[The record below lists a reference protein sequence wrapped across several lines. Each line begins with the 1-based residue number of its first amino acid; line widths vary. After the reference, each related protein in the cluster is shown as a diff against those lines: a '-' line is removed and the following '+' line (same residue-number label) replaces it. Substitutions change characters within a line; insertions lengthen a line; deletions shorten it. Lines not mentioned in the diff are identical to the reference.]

1 MKFVGFYDIEKQI
14 MQNEELEARLKN
26 ISNFIFDV
34 DGVMTDGSLGS
45 LASGEMFRTF
55 NVRDGYA
62 FERAVKA
69 GYRICIITG
78 GNQEGVAKRME
89 YLKIKDLYMGSGG
102 KSKLSIYENYLAENN
117 IDENLVLYMGD
128 DIPDLEVMAKPNLFA
143 AAPKDAVNEI
153 LKVSN
158 YISTKK
164 GGKGAV
170 REVIEMVMK
179 AQGKW

>member
-1 MKFVGFYDIEKQI
+1 MRELELDKRLKQI
-14 MQNEELEARLKN
+14 T
-26 ISNFIFDV
+26 NFIFDV
-34 DGVMTDGSLGS
+34 DGVMTDGTLGS

-62 FERAVKA
+62 FERAVNA

-78 GNQEGVAKRME
+78 GNQEGVQKRME

-102 KSKLSIYENYLAENN
+102 KSKLSIYKKYITENN
-117 IDENLVLYMGD
+117 IPENEILYMGD
-128 DIPDLEVMAKPNLFA
+128 DIPDLEVMAKPLNLS
-143 AAPKDAVNEI
+143 AAPKDAVDEI
-153 LKVSN
+153 LKVANFVS
-158 YISTKK
+158 SKK
-164 GGKGAV
+164 GGEGAV

>member
-1 MKFVGFYDIEKQI
+1 MKKADL
-14 MQNEELEARLKN
+14 NERFKN
-26 ISNFIFDV
+26 ITNFIFDV
-34 DGVMTDGSLGS
+34 DGVLTDGSLGS

-62 FERAVKA
+62 FERAIKA

-89 YLKIKDLYMGSGG
+89 YLKIKDLFMGSGG
-102 KSKLSIYENYLAENN
+102 KSKIDIYEKYISDNKIVENKV
-117 IDENLVLYMGD
+117 IYMGD
-128 DIPDLEVMAKPNLFA
+128 DIPDLEVMAKPELLSV
-143 AAPKDAVNEI
+143 APKDAVNEI
-153 LKVSN
+153 LKVAD
-158 YISTKK
+158 YITDKK

-170 REVIEMVMK
+170 REIIEMVMK

>member
-1 MKFVGFYDIEKQI
+1 
-14 MQNEELEARLKN
+14 MQKAELNERLKK
-26 ISNFIFDV
+26 ITNFIFDV
-34 DGVMTDGSLGS
+34 DGVMTDGTLGS

-55 NVRDGYA
+55 HVRDGYA
-62 FERAVKA
+62 FERAVNA

-78 GNQEGVAKRME
+78 GNQEGVQKRME

-102 KSKLSIYENYLAENN
+102 KSKLSIYEKYISENN
-117 IDENLVLYMGD
+117 ISESEIIYMGD
-128 DIPDLEVMAKPNLFA
+128 DIPDLEVMAKQDLLSA
-143 AAPKDAVNEI
+143 SPKDAVEEI
-153 LKVSN
+153 LKVAN

>member
-1 MKFVGFYDIEKQI
+1 MHK
-14 MQNEELEARLKN
+14 EELEIRLKN
-26 ISNFIFDV
+26 ITNFIFDV
-34 DGVMTDGSLGS
+34 DGVLTDGSLGA

-62 FERAVKA
+62 FERAINA

-89 YLKIKDLYMGSGG
+89 YLRIKDLYMGSGG
-102 KSKLSIYENYLAENN
+102 KSKLSIYENYVTENN
-117 IDENLVLYMGD
+117 IDENTILYMGD
-128 DIPDLEVMAKPNLFA
+128 DIPDMDVMAKPNVFA
-143 AAPKDAVNEI
+143 TAPKDAVTEI
-153 LKVSN
+153 LKIANYVSK
-158 YISTKK
+158 KK

-170 REVIEMVMK
+170 REVIELVMK

>member
-1 MKFVGFYDIEKQI
+1 
-14 MQNEELEARLKN
+14 MQKAELNERLKK
-26 ISNFIFDV
+26 ITNFIFDV
-34 DGVMTDGSLGS
+34 DGVMTDGTLGS

-62 FERAVKA
+62 FERAVNA

-78 GNQEGVAKRME
+78 GNQEGVQKRME

-102 KSKLSIYENYLAENN
+102 KSKLSIYEKYIAENN
-117 IDENLVLYMGD
+117 ILETEIMYMGD
-128 DIPDLEVMAKPNLFA
+128 DIPDLEVMSKPDLLS
-143 AAPKDAVNEI
+143 AAPKDAVDEI
-153 LKVSN
+153 LKVAN
-158 YISTKK
+158 YISSKK

-179 AQGKW
+179 SRGEW

>member
-1 MKFVGFYDIEKQI
+1 
-14 MQNEELEARLKN
+14 MQKEELIQQLKKIN
-26 ISNFIFDV
+26 HFIFDV
-34 DGVMTDGSLGS
+34 DGVLTDGTLGS

-55 NVRDGYA
+55 HVRDGYA
-62 FERAVKA
+62 FERAVNA

-78 GNQEGVAKRME
+78 GNQEGVAKRMQ

-102 KSKLSIYENYLAENN
+102 KSKLSIYEKYISENN
-117 IDENLVLYMGD
+117 IQEEEILYMGD
-128 DIPDLEVMAKPNLFA
+128 DLPDLEVLARPDILST
-143 AAPKDAVNEI
+143 APKDAIKEI
-153 LKVSN
+153 KKVCK

-179 AQGKW
+179 AQNKW

>member
-1 MKFVGFYDIEKQI
+1 MQKQ
-14 MQNEELEARLKN
+14 ELAVRLKN
-26 ISNFIFDV
+26 IQHFIFDV

-102 KSKLSIYENYLAENN
+102 KSKLSIYENYISENN
-117 IDENLVLYMGD
+117 IPESEVLYMGD
-128 DIPDLEVMAKPNLFA
+128 DIPDLEVMARPSLLS
-143 AAPKDAVNEI
+143 AAPKDAVAEI
-153 LKVSN
+153 LAVSD
-158 YISTKK
+158 YVSTKK

>member
-1 MKFVGFYDIEKQI
+1 MQKNILNERLKQI
-14 MQNEELEARLKN
+14 KHL
-26 ISNFIFDV
+26 IFDV
-34 DGVMTDGSLGS
+34 DGVMTDGTLGS

-55 NVRDGYA
+55 HVRDGYA

-102 KSKLSIYENYLAENN
+102 KSKIDIYLKYISENN
-117 IDENLVLYMGD
+117 IAENEVLYMGD
-128 DIPDLEVMAKPNLFA
+128 DMPDLEVMQREDVLSI
-143 AAPKDAVNEI
+143 APKDAVDEI
-153 LKVSN
+153 LAVAN
-158 YISTKK
+158 YKTTKK

-170 REVIEMVMK
+170 REIVEMVMK
-179 AQGKW
+179 AQGNW

>member
-1 MKFVGFYDIEKQI
+1 
-14 MQNEELEARLKN
+14 MQKEEFEQRLKH
-26 ISNFIFDV
+26 ITNFIFDV
-34 DGVMTDGSLGS
+34 DGVMTDGTLGS

-55 NVRDGYA
+55 HVRDGYA

-102 KSKLSIYENYLAENN
+102 NSKLSIYEKYISENN
-117 IDENLVLYMGD
+117 LSETEILYMGD
-128 DIPDLEVMAKPNLFA
+128 DIPDFEVMEKETVLSI
-143 AAPKDAVNEI
+143 APKDAVKEI
-153 LKVSN
+153 KKVADFITS
-158 YISTKK
+158 KK

-170 REVIEMVMK
+170 REIIELVMK

>member
-1 MKFVGFYDIEKQI
+1 MTKENLTEK
-14 MQNEELEARLKN
+14 LKN
-26 ISNFIFDV
+26 IKHFIFDV

-62 FERAVKA
+62 FERAVNA

-78 GNQEGVAKRME
+78 GNQEGVQKRME
-89 YLKIKDLYMGSGG
+89 YLKVKDLYMGSGG
-102 KSKLSIYENYLAENN
+102 KSKLSIYEKYIADNKIPETEV
-117 IDENLVLYMGD
+117 IYMGD
-128 DIPDLEVMAKPNLFA
+128 DIPDWEVMARPQLLA
-143 AAPKDAVNEI
+143 AAPKDSVNEI
-153 LKVSN
+153 LEVAN
-158 YISTKK
+158 IITQKK

-179 AQGKW
+179 AQNKW

>member
-1 MKFVGFYDIEKQI
+1 
-14 MQNEELEARLKN
+14 MQKPELNERLKK
-26 ISNFIFDV
+26 ITNFIFDV
-34 DGVMTDGSLGS
+34 DGVMTDGTLGS

-62 FERAVKA
+62 FERAVNA

-78 GNQEGVAKRME
+78 GNQEGVQKRME

-102 KSKLSIYENYLAENN
+102 KSKLSIYEKYIAENN
-117 IDENLVLYMGD
+117 ISETEIIYMGD
-128 DIPDLEVMAKPNLFA
+128 DIPDLEVMDKPDLLST
-143 AAPKDAVNEI
+143 APKDAVDEI
-153 LKVSN
+153 LKVAN

>member
-1 MKFVGFYDIEKQI
+1 MTKENLIEKLI
-14 MQNEELEARLKN
+14 N
-26 ISNFIFDV
+26 INHFIFDV

-62 FERAVKA
+62 FERAIKA

-78 GNQEGVAKRME
+78 GNQEGVQKRME

-102 KSKLSIYENYLAENN
+102 KSKLAIYEKYLADNN
-117 IDENLVLYMGD
+117 ILESEVLYMGD
-128 DIPDLEVMAKPNLFA
+128 DIPDWEVMARPALLA
-143 AAPKDAVNEI
+143 AAPKDSVAEI
-153 LKVSN
+153 LEVAN
-158 YISTKK
+158 IITQKK

-179 AQGKW
+179 AQNKW

>member
-1 MKFVGFYDIEKQI
+1 
-14 MQNEELEARLKN
+14 MQKVELENRLIK
-26 ISNFIFDV
+26 ITHFIFDV
-34 DGVMTDGSLGS
+34 DGVLTDGSLGA
-45 LASGEMFRTF
+45 LATGEMFRTF

-62 FERAVKA
+62 FERAVNA

-102 KSKLSIYENYLAENN
+102 KNKIAIYEKYITENN
-117 IDENLVLYMGD
+117 IDENTVLYMGD
-128 DIPDLEVMAKPNLFA
+128 DIPDLQVMAKPNIFA
-143 AAPKDAVNEI
+143 TAPKDAVKEI
-153 LKVSN
+153 LKIAN
-158 YISTKK
+158 YVSTKK

-179 AQGKW
+179 TQGKW